1 MRFANCLLVLAMSLS
16 SPLVAWGGTIPTFKV
31 GGSTSATGFTVD
43 STSAWPMVTISF
55 DPATLTVGNLF
66 DVGNSGL
73 SIGDTLSFTGGS
85 ITFDYPS
92 WSADMGQQDLPFV
105 YPGMVSFTTPAGGF
119 TFDSAQLNILPN
131 AIPGLS
137 ISDAEI
143 VAFSRGTIN
152 GPDGSAPADFMLFVN
167 MSDGLPPFGNVAWAL
182 YSPEVIPYPVPEP
195 TSAMIAI
202 SLFGVGAVRTWR
214 KRRRLEVAGI

>member
-1 MRFANCLLVLAMSLS
+1 MSFS
-16 SPLVAWGGTIPTFKV
+16 SPLVAWAGKFPTFKV

-55 DPATLTVGNLF
+55 APATLTVGNLF

-85 ITFDYPS
+85 ITFNYPS
-92 WSADMGQQDLPFV
+92 WSADMGQDLPFV
-105 YPGMVSFTTPAGGF
+105 YPGMVSFTTSAGAF

-131 AIPGLS
+131 AIPGLA
-137 ISDAEI
+137 ISDAEV

-152 GPDGSAPADFMLFVN
+152 GPDGSAPADFM
-167 MSDGLPPFGNVAWAL
+167 PF
-182 YSPEVIPYPVPEP
+182 
-195 TSAMIAI
+195 
-202 SLFGVGAVRTWR
+202 
-214 KRRRLEVAGI
+214 